1 MTTMIDPDAALA
13 LAHLPVLMADER
25 EPFEVGAIGWS
36 VYRTHSPSPSSKFE
50 LDPQGGTLIEYA
62 IWYDWDIQHLYDL
75 EHVWVRLNAAG
86 DVTGVEASRH
96 GERRDMLAGGQ
107 PCRIE
112 NGRPVLYLEPGK
124 HAHWT
129 SPEEMQS
136 RRQKILAACSS
147 LAGEHGVHLGN
158 PFARAGAFSA
168 TPLDHRLAR
177 LKLRG
182 DAFTPSFSFKSVEL
196 DPAKLKPWTQLATDI
211 PQRVEALKAHL
222 LAHQPRLA
230 ALFVDC
236 GDTLVDERTEVKLDG
251 SEVVVTG
258 ELIPGSDLV
267 LAKLKRMGHTLVL
280 VADGPVATFENLLKP
295 RGMWEHFSDHIIS
308 ERVGV
313 HKPDPAMFRQALAAI
328 GLDESRAA
336 ETAMVGN
343 NLSRDILGA
352 NRMGI
357 ASIFMKW
364 STLRTHIPESREEVP
379 DFTISFIDDLPDLV
393 DRIDTALA
401 LGTRSVT

>member
-1 MTTMIDPDAALA
+1 
-13 LAHLPVLMADER
+13 MAGPCFIWNPASTPIGR
-25 EPFEVGAIGWS
+25 ARRRCSHGARRSWPLQQSCGRARRASRQPLCPRRRVFCNASGSPAGAI
-36 VYRTHSPSPSSKFE
+36 E
-50 LDPQGGTLIEYA
+50 
-62 IWYDWDIQHLYDL
+62 
-75 EHVWVRLNAAG
+75 AAG
-86 DVTGVEASRH
+86 R
-96 GERRDMLAGGQ
+96 
-107 PCRIE
+107 CI
-112 NGRPVLYLEPGK
+112 
-124 HAHWT
+124 HA
-129 SPEEMQS
+129 
-136 RRQKILAACSS
+136 
-147 LAGEHGVHLGN
+147 
-158 PFARAGAFSA
+158 
-168 TPLDHRLAR
+168 
-177 LKLRG
+177 KLLVQ
-182 DAFTPSFSFKSVEL
+182 AVEL

-280 VADGPVATFENLLKP
+280 VADGPVATFENMLKP